1 MLIDNVK
8 HVYRYEREADEVS
21 GRRPFHCGVAC
32 VLTSLKNDIQMDDV
46 DCCASDEIDDVIT
59 NLNEGE
65 RPVSSVV
72 TLNSKRGL
80 IRTTSV

>member
-8 HVYRYEREADEVS
+8 HVYRYKREADEVS

-32 VLTSLKNDIQMDDV
+32 VLTSLENDIQMGDV